1 MKRLLTCRI
10 LRPVCNVKEFKSH
23 SQRRRQL
30 RLLGSATELS
40 IMQLSLR
47 PSAFKRL
54 ALLLPSFFLSFAS
67 AAQTVP
73 VDVTIDGSK
82 TGAPISNYIYGQ
94 FLEHGGNIVNE
105 GVWAEML
112 EDRKFYY
119 PVTSKPPA
127 EPPVPAWRRRGPL
140 RHWTPVGGDEIIAMD
155 TDHPYTGDHTPCIK
169 LDGKDPRGF
178 AQSGLAVRNGKAYTG
193 RIVLSGSPGAMV
205 KVALIW
211 GTEPGDR
218 QTVMI
223 RVVGSEYRRSPLRFQ
238 NHVIPFFSK
247 NLCFQAGCQ

>member
-82 TGAPISNYIYGQ
+82 THRLRHRVRQG
-94 FLEHGGNIVNE
+94 
-105 GVWAEML
+105 
-112 EDRKFYY
+112 EDR
-119 PVTSKPPA
+119 PVRLPA
-127 EPPVPAWRRRGPL
+127 YLRPTPRRCRGG
-140 RHWTPVGGDEIIAMD
+140 H
-155 TDHPYTGDHTPCIK
+155 
-169 LDGKDPRGF
+169 
-178 AQSGLAVRNGKAYTG
+178 
-193 RIVLSGSPGAMV
+193 
-205 KVALIW
+205 
-211 GTEPGDR
+211 
-218 QTVMI
+218 
-223 RVVGSEYRRSPLRFQ
+223 RRARRTT
-238 NHVIPFFSK
+238 
-247 NLCFQAGCQ
+247 

>member
-82 TGAPISNYIYGQ
+82 TGAPISHYIYGQ

-112 EDRKFYY
+112 EDRKFYN
-119 PVTSKPPA
+119 PVSSKAPEQPAGPP
-127 EPPVPAWRRRGPL
+127 WRRHGPL
-140 RHWTPVGGDEIIAMD
+140 RHWSPVGGDEVVTMD
-155 TDHPYTGDHTPCIK
+155 TKAPYTGDHTPLIK
-169 LDGKDPRGF
+169 LSGSEAHGVL
-178 AQSGLAVRNGKAYTG
+178 QTGLAVRKGKEYMG
-193 RIVLSGSPGAMV
+193 RIVLAGSPGAVV
-205 KVALIW
+205 KVTL
-211 GTEPGDR
+211 DR
-218 QTVMI
+218 
-223 RVVGSEYRRSPLRFQ
+223 
-238 NHVIPFFSK
+238 K
-247 NLCFQAGCQ
+247 